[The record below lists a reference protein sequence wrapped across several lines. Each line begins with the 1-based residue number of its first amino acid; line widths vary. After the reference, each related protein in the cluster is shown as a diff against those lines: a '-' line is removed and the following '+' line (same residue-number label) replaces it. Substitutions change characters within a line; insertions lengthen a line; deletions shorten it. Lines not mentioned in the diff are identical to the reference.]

1 MTSRVE
7 GSFEPLKIHYDMEDE
22 VVIGIKDTEDFITL
36 NAVAYDLNR
45 LYKLLRNLMKKIVH
59 WIIKKLN

>member
-1 MTSRVE
+1 
-7 GSFEPLKIHYDMEDE
+7 MEDE

-36 NAVAYDLNR
+36 NAVAYNLNR